1 MNNKRKI
8 KKKKKRKKGVW
19 EGLSQE
25 DAFKPA
31 LKDVMEPPTQR
42 SEGKLQTVGIEV
54 MLRGSKVTDSSNTEL
69 TVFGETQNVL

>member
-1 MNNKRKI
+1 
-8 KKKKKRKKGVW
+8 
-19 EGLSQE
+19 
-25 DAFKPA
+25 
-31 LKDVMEPPTQR
+31 MEPPTQR